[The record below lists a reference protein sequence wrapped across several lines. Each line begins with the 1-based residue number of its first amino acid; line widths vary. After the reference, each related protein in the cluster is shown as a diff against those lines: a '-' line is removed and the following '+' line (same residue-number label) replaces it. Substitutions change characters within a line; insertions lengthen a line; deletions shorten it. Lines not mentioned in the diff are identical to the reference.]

1 MVKFLSS
8 NQITASHYHRK
19 DHRVCKINV
28 VNRISSLESG
38 VCCQTNS
45 VLQFWHQ
52 CMYNVVITIFG
63 EGAYS
68 QIFRY
73 WKCLLLFSHLRILK
87 CPHKI
92 KVLPLISKSK
102 STGKDWEDAS
112 IRHIFQVLCTSMYIT
127 SMSRLENSMP
137 DARPRHDKDSANIKW
152 RMVFK

>member
-38 VCCQTNS
+38 VCCQTS
-45 VLQFWHQ
+45 SALQFWYQ
-52 CMYNVVITIFG
+52 CTMW
-63 EGAYS
+63 YS
-68 QIFRY
+68 QYLEKEPACKFLDVESSY
-73 WKCLLLFSHLRILK
+73 YCFHTWEYLK
-87 CPHKI
+87 AFM
-92 KVLPLISKSK
+92 PLISKCK
-102 STGKDWEDAS
+102 STGKDWEDAKT
-112 IRHIFQVLCTSMYIT
+112 HIFQVLCASMYIT
-127 SMSRLENSMP
+127 MSKLENSMP